1 MNVVKSYYR
10 SLRLV
15 HWVVLAAVLITS
27 FVVAYYHVTTAASC
41 YGGTVLGRTCYR
53 GYFTNTLDT
62 GGDSVLP
69 AIQDG
74 QAIPSATIN
83 DAESL
88 YNLIHSAYYSGNAQK
103 VTGASFI
110 YNTMMAN
117 NAPGIGRSISEGQW
131 QIFHNELVGLDQA
144 REISWGGN
152 VSDTINSYW
161 QGTNEG
167 FNNDGSTDDD
177 AYYDDAKNEP
187 GILIRDYNGNVIY
200 KILRRC
206 ANPIGI
212 PSEPIPQP
220 KNYTLTPHVDDVS
233 PTTIEAG
240 SQVSV
245 NSSVDN
251 PGEIA
256 SYATQWEITQI
267 TVQPGQKAPH
277 EGEGPTISSQAPC
290 QSNGGAPSGNYF
302 QSGVASCKNVAK
314 GSGSFDI
321 GAPAQNLKPSV
332 SGLDVGDLPTGTR
345 VCFTLSVQP
354 RANSDNS
361 WAHSQPV
368 CTVIGKKPKI
378 QIWGGDIKVGGKIET
393 STSVKN
399 MGGTNKTFGS
409 WVEYGVFSVG
419 VNGRFASG
427 AGLVNQTNNE
437 QTAWSKLTFA
447 NKDETGA
454 DAFGSYTNA
463 GSFPAAPD
471 VAGYFAASQNQQPI
485 GAGSVDVGSLAFNTS
500 DTPVVRTAGNVT
512 VTGGTIPG
520 GKSVVI
526 VSTGTVTITGNLN
539 YSDGPFTSVSQI
551 PQLVI
556 IAKNIIIQSAVG
568 HIDAWLIAS
577 DTINTCSDFTGNLTS
592 NKCSTEL
599 DVNGPVI
606 TGRLLLNRTAGSE
619 TDEHSGDPAERF
631 NLRPD
636 AFLWAQLLAQGS
648 NKAQTVYSTELPPR
662 F

>member
-1 MNVVKSYYR
+1 MNVIRDYYR
-10 SLRLV
+10 SLRFV
-15 HWVVLAAVLITS
+15 HWAILAAVLTAS
-27 FVVAYYHVTTAASC
+27 FVVTYYHVTSAASC

-83 DAESL
+83 NAQQL
-88 YNLIHSAYYSGNAQK
+88 YDLLYSSYKSGNSQK
-103 VTGASFI
+103 VTGAAFI
-110 YNTMMAN
+110 YNTMLDN
-117 NAPGIGRSISEGQW
+117 NAPGIGRSISDNQW
-131 QIFHNELVGLDQA
+131 KDLHDRLVGLDNA
-144 REISWGGN
+144 HEISWDGN
-152 VSDTINSYW
+152 VSDTVNSYW

-167 FNNDGSTDDD
+167 FNNDGNTDDD
-177 AYYDDAKNEP
+177 AYYQDDKNEP

-212 PSEPIPQP
+212 PSESLPQT
-220 KNYTLTPHVDDVS
+220 KNYTLTPRVDDVS

-240 SQVSV
+240 GQVSV
-245 NSSVDN
+245 SSSVDN

-256 SYATQWEITQI
+256 SYPTQWEITQI

-277 EGEGPTISSQAPC
+277 EDEGPTTSSQAPC
-290 QSNGGAPSGNYF
+290 QSHGGAASGDYF
-302 QSGVASCKNVAK
+302 QSNVATCQNVGK
-314 GSGSFDI
+314 GTGSFNI
-321 GAPAQNLKPSV
+321 GSPAQNLKPSA
-332 SGLDVGDLPTGTR
+332 SGLGVGDLPTGTR

-354 RANSDNS
+354 RANNDSS
-361 WAHSQPV
+361 WAHSKPV

-378 QIWGGDIKVGGKIET
+378 QVWGGDIKVGGKIET

-399 MGGTNKTFGS
+399 AGGTKTFGS

-419 VNGRFASG
+419 PNNRFAS
-427 AGLVNQTNNE
+427 ASGLVNQTNNS
-437 QTAWSKLTFA
+437 QVAWSKLTFA

-454 DAFGSYTNA
+454 DAFGNYTNA

-471 VAGYFAASQNQQPI
+471 VAGYFAASQNKQPI
-485 GAGSVDVGSLAFNTS
+485 GAGSVDVGSLTFNTS
-500 DTPVVRTAGNVT
+500 DTPVIHTAANVT
-512 VTGGTIPG
+512 LTGGAIPA
-520 GKSVVI
+520 GKSAII
-526 VSTGTVTITGNLN
+526 VASGTVTISGNIT
-539 YSDGPFTSVSQI
+539 YTDGPLTSVGQI

-556 IAKNIIIQSAVG
+556 IAKNIDIQNAVG
-568 HIDAWLIAS
+568 HVDAWLIAN
-577 DTINTCSDFTGNLTS
+577 DTVNTCSDFSGNLTS
-592 NKCSTEL
+592 NKCSNEL

-606 TGRLLLNRTAGSE
+606 TGKLILNRTAGSE

-648 NKAQTVYSTELPPR
+648 NKVQTVYSTELPPR

>member
-1 MNVVKSYYR
+1 MNVVREYYR
-10 SLRLV
+10 SLRLT
-15 HWVVLAAVLITS
+15 HWVVLALVFIAS
-27 FVVAYYHVTTAASC
+27 FVATYYHVTTAASC

-53 GYFTNTLDT
+53 GYFTNILDT

-83 DAESL
+83 DAQSL
-88 YNLIHSAYYSGNAQK
+88 YNLLYASYHSGNAQK
-103 VTGASFI
+103 VTGAAFI
-110 YNTMMAN
+110 YNTMLAN
-117 NAPGIGRSISEGQW
+117 NAPGVGRSISDAQW
-131 QIFHNELVGLDQA
+131 QAFHDQLVGLDNA
-144 REISWGGN
+144 GEISWGGN
-152 VSDTINSYW
+152 VSATVNSYW

-167 FNNDGSTDDD
+167 FNNDGNNDDD
-177 AYYDDAKNEP
+177 AYYQDDKNEP

-206 ANPIGI
+206 ANPVGI
-212 PSEPIPQP
+212 PGGPLPQP
-220 KNYTLTPHVDDVS
+220 KNYTLTPHVDTVS
-233 PTTIEAG
+233 PTTVEAG

-256 SYATQWEITQI
+256 SYTTQWEITQI

-277 EGEGPTISSQAPC
+277 EDEGPTISNQAPC

-314 GSGSFDI
+314 GTGSFDI
-321 GAPAQNLKPSV
+321 GSPAQNLKPSAN
-332 SGLDVGDLPTGTR
+332 GINIGDLPTGTR
-345 VCFTLSVQP
+345 VCFALSVQP
-354 RANSDNS
+354 RANNDTN
-361 WAHSQPV
+361 WAHSKPV
-368 CTVIGKKPKI
+368 CSVVGKKPKI
-378 QIWGGDIKVGGKIET
+378 QVWGGDIKVAGNIET
-393 STSVKN
+393 STTVKN
-399 MGGTNKTFGS
+399 MAGTNKTFGS

-419 VNGRFASG
+419 TNNRLASG
-427 AGLVNQTNNE
+427 SGLVNQTDNN
-437 QTAWSKLTFA
+437 QVTWSKLTFA

-454 DAFGSYTNA
+454 NAFGGYTNA
-463 GSFPAAPD
+463 SGFPAAPD
-471 VAGYFAASQNQQPI
+471 VAGYFSALQNKQPI
-485 GAGSVDVGSLAFNTS
+485 GAGSVDVGSLTFNTS
-500 DTPVVRTAGNVT
+500 GAPVVRTAGDIT
-512 VTGGTIPG
+512 LTGGTIPG

-526 VSTGTVTITGNLN
+526 ISTGTVTIAGNLN
-539 YSDGPFTSVSQI
+539 YSDGPFTNVSQI

-556 IAKNIIIQSAVG
+556 IAKNINIQNAAG
-568 HIDAWLIAS
+568 HVDAWLIAS
-577 DTINTCSDFTGNLTS
+577 GTINTCSDFSGNLTS

-606 TGRLLLNRTAGSE
+606 TGKLLLNRTAGSE
-619 TDEHSGDPAERF
+619 TDDHSGDPAERF

-636 AFLWAQLLAQGS
+636 AFLWAQLLAEGS